1 MTDRLADLFAKLAR
15 KVADIDELIKEAGA
29 RDERVLAAVGQGER
43 RVLMDQL
50 RREWDALAGLVAQ
63 QEQILGDIA
72 RRAQELSSL
81 SNFLQTHYEREK
93 ASLARELHD
102 ELGGILTPAKMDCS
116 WLQARLAG
124 DPQYGERMAR
134 LSNLIDQGIDLK
146 RRIIENLRPSLLDH
160 LGLAAA
166 VQWYVDE
173 KCGEAKLHSRVT
185 ISSVER
191 LPADLEIALY
201 RVVQE
206 SMTNIVRHAKAKN
219 VELIVE
225 RTANGLRVAVS
236 DDGVGIV
243 DLEGAR
249 KLSHGLAGMTQ
260 RMRAINGTLD
270 IHSNGK
276 GTRVEAFLPL
286 AA

>member
-1 MTDRLADLFAKLAR
+1 MTDRLADLFEKLAQ
-15 KVADIDELIKEAGA
+15 KVATIDELMKEAGA

-50 RREWDALAGLVAQ
+50 RREWDALTGLVAQ

-72 RRAQELSSL
+72 RRTQELSSL

-102 ELGGILTPAKMDCS
+102 SLGGILTPAKMDCS
-116 WLQARLAG
+116 WLQAHLAAE
-124 DPQYGERMAR
+124 PQYGERMAR
-134 LSNLIDQGIDLK
+134 LSSLIDQGIDLK

-173 KCGEAKLHSRVT
+173 KCGEAKIHSRVT
-185 ISSVER
+185 ISRLER

-225 RTANGLRVAVS
+225 RTANGLRVAVC
-236 DDGVGIV
+236 DDGVGID
-243 DLEGAR
+243 DLERAR
-249 KLSHGLAGMTQ
+249 KLSHGLSGMTQ

-270 IHSNGK
+270 IHSTGK